1 MARVIVLGGCGAVGN
16 VAARTLADLH
26 DFSNVVV
33 ADIDSKKADNL
44 VDSIGLDCM
53 SALKVDVLD
62 HASLLK
68 ALKDTDVVLNCV
80 GPFYKFGPPVLK
92 AAVEA
97 GVNYVDICDDIDAT
111 EMQLKMDDTAKR
123 AGVSACMGMG
133 SSPGVTNLLAKFTA
147 DSLLDSVDSIDLYH
161 AHGGEPVEGAGVIGH
176 RIHCMQLEIPVYIKG
191 ALKKVGFFDK
201 AGMALQETVDFHVVG
216 SHRVYP
222 YPHPEILTL
231 PKYIRCQRVVN
242 KGTVLPDE
250 YFALIVD
257 VVQKSLKDIKARRAK
272 EQESSGLDSIIPYI
286 IEQRERI
293 LKETRFGE
301 QRGCVKIVVSGK
313 ENGEPHQYVFSLAS
327 RGQAMGEGTGIP
339 AAFGA
344 ALMQRG
350 KITPKGVLPPEA
362 CIMPLDFLGIMQEYL
377 KLEKVGGK
385 GSPLTIESIDAY
397 GNVEALTL

>member
-1 MARVIVLGGCGAVGN
+1 M
-16 VAARTLADLH
+16 
-26 DFSNVVV
+26 
-33 ADIDSKKADNL
+33 
-44 VDSIGLDCM
+44 
-53 SALKVDVLD
+53 KVDVLD
-62 HASLLK
+62 HESLLK
-68 ALKDTDVVLNCV
+68 ALKGSDVVLNCV
-80 GPFYKFGPPVLK
+80 GPFYKFGPPILK
-92 AAVEA
+92 AAIEA

-111 EMQLKMDDTAKR
+111 DMQLKMDGEAKH
-123 AGVSACMGMG
+123 AGISACMGMG

-176 RIHCMQLEIPVYIKG
+176 RIHCMQLDIPVYVNGTI
-191 ALKKVGFFDK
+191 KKVGFFDK
-201 AGMALQETVDFHVVG
+201 EGVALQENVDFQMVG
-216 SHRVYP
+216 PHRVYP

-231 PKYIRCQRVVN
+231 PKYIRCRRVVN

-250 YFALIVD
+250 YFQLIVD
-257 VVQKSLKDIKARRAK
+257 VVRKGLPGGKSARGKGQKS
-272 EQESSGLDSIIPYI
+272 SSLDSTISYI
-286 IEQRERI
+286 IEQRERL
-293 LKETRFGE
+293 LKETNFGE

-313 ENGEPHQYVFSLAS
+313 ENGESHQYIFSLAS

-350 KITPKGVLPPEA
+350 KITSKGVLPPEG
-362 CIMPLDFLGIMQEYL
+362 CIMPLDFLGMMQEYL

-385 GSPLTIESIDAY
+385 GSPLTIESIDSK